1 MYVLIAIFILYLSFF
16 IKEGFNP
23 YHQESRISYYPD
35 QTKRPNLIYAQKCIQ
50 DIIDS
55 EVVQERGD
63 YLEDLLNLLQFI

>member
-1 MYVLIAIFILYLSFF
+1 MYVLIAIFILYLSLF

-23 YHQESRISYYPD
+23 YKESRLEYYPD
-35 QTKRPNLIYAQKCIQ
+35 QSKTPNLIYAQKCIQ

-55 EVVQERGD
+55 GVSQKNGE

>member
-23 YHQESRISYYPD
+23 YEPASRLDYYPD
-35 QTKRPNLIYAQKCIQ
+35 QKERPNIIYAQKCIQ

-55 EVVQERGD
+55 GVSQQNGE